1 MTRGVHHMK
10 ELRQAVEHME
20 NRVTLGRAM
29 AADPVMA
36 LRMWRQGQQARRLTL
51 VVLRSRPRKGS
62 K

>member
-1 MTRGVHHMK
+1 MK